1 MYIVEM
7 VPDPENPWAIPE
19 LIKEVTP
26 EETTPPVLELIFET
40 RDNIVETNRLRKE
53 FGALVAVS
61 NVSIK
66 VRPNTIHSIIG
77 PNGAGK
83 TTFFNLLSGNL
94 DPTSGRVFYK
104 GRDITHLPLHRTAH
118 LGIGRSFQITN
129 IYPNL
134 TVLENI
140 RLACQA
146 LGKDNF
152 RFFSNYKRFHQYE
165 ERAWEVIKQVGLEE
179 EALLLARTLPH
190 GAQRKLELGIIL
202 APDPEVL
209 LLDEPTAGM
218 AAEQV
223 PELIK
228 LIQDVFSAGNK
239 TVMMV
244 EHNMNVVMNVSD
256 YITVMHQGQ
265 MLAEGTPAEIAAN
278 EVVQSAYLG
287 KLYGDLDVHE
297 R

>member
-1 MYIVEM
+1 MNN
-7 VPDPENPWAIPE
+7 D
-19 LIKEVTP
+19 LI
-26 EETTPPVLELIFET
+26 LET
-40 RDNIVETNRLRKE
+40 RQLRKE

-61 NVSIK
+61 DVSIQ
-66 VRPNTIHSIIG
+66 VRANTIHSIIG

-94 DPTSGRVFYK
+94 EPTAGRVVYK

-129 IYPNL
+129 IFPNL

-146 LGKDNF
+146 LGKHNF
-152 RFFSNYKRFHQYE
+152 LLLSPHRRFIQYE
-165 ERAWEVIKQVGLEE
+165 ERAWEVIHQVSLTER
-179 EALLLARTLPH
+179 ALAPARTLPH
-190 GAQRKLELGIIL
+190 GDQRKLELGIIL

-218 AAEQV
+218 ANEQV

-228 LIQDVFSAGNK
+228 MIEQIQAAGNK
-239 TVMMV
+239 TVMLV
-244 EHNMNVVMNVSD
+244 EHNMNVVMSISD
-256 YITVMHQGQ
+256 FITVMHQGQ
-265 MLAEGTPAEIAAN
+265 VLAEGTPAEIATNKA
-278 EVVQSAYLG
+278 VQSAYLG
-287 KLYGDLDVHE
+287 GLYGDLQAG
-297 R
+297 